1 MLGGCASIPA
11 KMATASVTPGEV
23 HDAIVCEIAYAAS
36 AGAASL
42 SDWVAAMQLEVKQT
56 DTIDLKPGLTA
67 SASSGNWKWSVP
79 ASSQFND
86 VREGIAVLKYQELQL
101 HRATNECPEAGS
113 PAAPRGLGLAA
124 WLDGV
129 GRNMSHDSSG
139 GGDLDSLDY
148 SVTFTVTRSIGG
160 GLVFESDHVK
170 VALDE
175 NTLSR
180 ENKNTLTIKFK
191 KGGKNPAA
199 VARALQQQITEER
212 LAPTVIQLKDNQ
224 TVVIQ

>member
-1 MLGGCASIPA
+1 MLSGCSSIPA
-11 KMATASVTPGEV
+11 KMATASVTPREI
-23 HDAIVCEIAYAAS
+23 HDAIVCEIAYATS
-36 AGAASL
+36 AGATTL
-42 SDWVAAMQLEVKQT
+42 TDWVAAIQLEVKQT

-67 SASSGNWKWSVP
+67 SGASGNWKWSVP
-79 ASSQFND
+79 TSAQFND
-86 VREGIAVLKYQELQL
+86 VREGTAVLKYQELLL
-101 HRATNECPEAGS
+101 HRAANECPAPDG

-124 WLDGV
+124 WLDRV
-129 GRNMSHDSSG
+129 GQTMGHASSG

-148 SVTFTVTRSIGG
+148 SVTFTVTRSVGG
-160 GLVFESDHVK
+160 GLVFETDHVK

-191 KGGKNPAA
+191 PGGNNPRA
-199 VARALQQQITEER
+199 VANALQKQITEER